1 MGYTKIS
8 ASKISRYTVAGYTPI
23 AITQQVFSK
32 EDCIQLYNYYLE
44 LYSALMCSYIIHI
57 EPVK

>member
-1 MGYTKIS
+1 MYE
-8 ASKISRYTVAGYTPI
+8 AGYTAI